1 MTTACNKEELS
12 ENHYKRDLSSGRIRI
27 PNYQRDYAWK
37 DKNFRDLWED
47 LEEAIEYNK
56 KGQGHFIGTMV
67 VAKNEDNKK
76 LYDIIDGQQRTT
88 TIFMLLHVLANEQ
101 NEKDKQETRKY
112 LYQKGELKLEVA
124 PQNQS
129 FFKAL
134 LEAAE
139 KGNISHCEKDAD
151 TEGKQNLFEVLKA
164 ILDKVSKLNKEE
176 ANERL
181 EALLEM
187 VLMRLE
193 EPDPGRAI
201 RTFQSVN
208 DRGVPLLLL
217 DKLKS
222 LFIYYS
228 NTFCDGKRGLD
239 QFINDHF
246 GEIFKIF
253 AKIKKSNH
261 ISSVGGFD
269 EGDIFRYHAGSQ
281 KFDGIEFLGH
291 YETSTEN
298 TYEKLKDE
306 LKEIKKSKLKSF
318 IQSYVSDLKNFYQ
331 AFLDLLSE
339 IDTNPTT
346 LKAMLIN
353 TINPLFFNS
362 LIRLKINNE
371 LDDEAMKLFAKT
383 DIVFFKAGKKMRT
396 TAYNLIEEYLEKGK
410 EGLKSKMIAQC
421 RNHIESASWNLVN
434 NASNSSCFHY
444 IFFEKNCH
452 EMGLVD
458 LKKLIPGKQ
467 FSQQKEHI
475 IPINLLEQRSNN
487 KIRDLGFENKEDL
500 RAYIDTYGNLISLE
514 KSLNLKASDKD
525 LYGKDEIYKNSAIA
539 FNRRFNVKGF
549 NKKALI
555 KRNDEMQEWLINTFF
570 KDFAAH

>member
-1 MTTACNKEELS
+1 M
-12 ENHYKRDLSSGRIRI
+12 
-27 PNYQRDYAWK
+27 
-37 DKNFRDLWED
+37 
-47 LEEAIEYNK
+47 
-56 KGQGHFIGTMV
+56 
-67 VAKNEDNKK
+67 
-76 LYDIIDGQQRTT
+76 
-88 TIFMLLHVLANEQ
+88 
-101 NEKDKQETRKY
+101 
-112 LYQKGELKLEVA
+112 
-124 PQNQS
+124 
-129 FFKAL
+129 
-134 LEAAE
+134 EAAE

-176 ANERL
+176 VNERL

-222 LFIYYS
+222 LLIYYS
-228 NTFCDGKRGLD
+228 NTFCDGEKGLD

-269 EGDIFRYHAGSQ
+269 EGDIFRYHAGSK

-298 TYEKLKDE
+298 TYEKLKDK
-306 LKEIKKSKLKSF
+306 LKEIGKSKLKNF

-346 LKAMLIN
+346 FKVMLIN

-371 LDDEAMKLFAKT
+371 LDDETLRLFAKT
-383 DIVFFKAGKKMRT
+383 DIVLFKVGRNMRSA
-396 TAYNLIEEYLEKGK
+396 AYNLIHEYLKKGK
-410 EGLKSKMIAQC
+410 EGLKSKMIDQC
-421 RNHIESASWNLVN
+421 RNDMEQASWKLVN
-434 NASNSSCFHY
+434 NAFNSNYFHY
-444 IFFEKNCH
+444 VFFEKNCQ
-452 EMGLVD
+452 EMGFAD

-475 IPINLLEQRSNN
+475 IPINLLELDNEIEIQ
-487 KIRDLGFENKEDL
+487 KLGFKDKKDL
-500 RAYIDTYGNLISLE
+500 EAYINTYGNLISLE

-525 LYGKDEIYKNSAIA
+525 LYGKDAIYKESRIP

-549 NKKALI
+549 NKKVLI
-555 KRNDEMQEWLINTFF
+555 ARNDEMREWLIDTFF

>member
-1 MTTACNKEELS
+1 M
-12 ENHYKRDLSSGRIRI
+12 
-27 PNYQRDYAWK
+27 
-37 DKNFRDLWED
+37 
-47 LEEAIEYNK
+47 
-56 KGQGHFIGTMV
+56 
-67 VAKNEDNKK
+67 
-76 LYDIIDGQQRTT
+76 
-88 TIFMLLHVLANEQ
+88 
-101 NEKDKQETRKY
+101 
-112 LYQKGELKLEVA
+112 
-124 PQNQS
+124 
-129 FFKAL
+129 
-134 LEAAE
+134 
-139 KGNISHCEKDAD
+139 
-151 TEGKQNLFEVLKA
+151 KA
-164 ILDKVSKLNKEE
+164 ILDKVSGLNKEE
-176 ANERL
+176 VNERL

-222 LFIYYS
+222 LLIYYS

-253 AKIKKSNH
+253 AKIKKSDH
-261 ISSVGGFD
+261 ISSVGGSD

-291 YETSTEN
+291 YKTSTEN
-298 TYEKLKDE
+298 TYEQLKDK
-306 LKEIKKSKLKSF
+306 LKEIRKSKLKSF

-346 LKAMLIN
+346 FKVMLIN

-371 LDDEAMKLFAKT
+371 LDDETMKLFAKT

-452 EMGLVD
+452 EMGLAD

-475 IPINLLEQRSNN
+475 IPINLLEQRPYN
-487 KIRDLGFENKEDL
+487 KIRDLGFEDRKDL
-500 RAYIDTYGNLISLE
+500 EVYINTYGNLISLE

-525 LYGKDEIYKNSAIA
+525 LYGKDEIYKESRIP

-555 KRNDEMQEWLINTFF
+555 ERNDEMQEWLIDIFF

>member
-1 MTTACNKEELS
+1 M
-12 ENHYKRDLSSGRIRI
+12 
-27 PNYQRDYAWK
+27 
-37 DKNFRDLWED
+37 
-47 LEEAIEYNK
+47 
-56 KGQGHFIGTMV
+56 
-67 VAKNEDNKK
+67 
-76 LYDIIDGQQRTT
+76 
-88 TIFMLLHVLANEQ
+88 
-101 NEKDKQETRKY
+101 
-112 LYQKGELKLEVA
+112 
-124 PQNQS
+124 
-129 FFKAL
+129 
-134 LEAAE
+134 
-139 KGNISHCEKDAD
+139 
-151 TEGKQNLFEVLKA
+151 
-164 ILDKVSKLNKEE
+164 DKVSKLNKEE

-181 EALLEM
+181 EALLKM

-222 LFIYYS
+222 LLIYYS

-253 AKIKKSNH
+253 AKIKKSDH

-281 KFDGIEFLGH
+281 RFDGIEFLGH
-291 YETSTEN
+291 YEASADK

-306 LKEIKKSKLKSF
+306 LKKSKKSELESF
-318 IQSYVSDLKNFYQ
+318 IRSYVSDLKNFYQ

-346 LKAMLIN
+346 LKVMLIN
-353 TINPLFFNS
+353 RINPRFFNS

-371 LDDEAMKLFAKT
+371 LDDETLKLFAKT
-383 DIVFFKAGKKMRT
+383 DIVFFKSTRRKSG
-396 TAYNLIEEYLEKGK
+396 TAYILINAYLDKGK
-410 EGLKSKMIAQC
+410 EGLKSNMIAQC
-421 RNHIESASWNLVN
+421 RNDIGLASLKLVN
-434 NASNSSCFHY
+434 NAFNLSCFHY
-444 IFFEKNCH
+444 VFFEKNCQ
-452 EMGLVD
+452 EMGLSD

-467 FSQQKEHI
+467 FSQEKEHI
-475 IPINLLEQRSNN
+475 IPINLLELDNEIEIQ
-487 KIRDLGFENKEDL
+487 KLGFEDKKDL
-500 RAYIDTYGNLISLE
+500 ENYIDTYGNLISLE
-514 KSLNLKASDKD
+514 SPLNRNASDKD
-525 LYGKDEIYKNSAIA
+525 LYGKDEIYKSSEIP

-555 KRNDEMQEWLINTFF
+555 ARNDEMREWLINTFF
-570 KDFAAH
+570 KDFATH

>member
-1 MTTACNKEELS
+1 MKTTIKEIFQEEGYS
-12 ENHYKRDLSSGRIRI
+12 I

-88 TIFMLLHVLANEQ
+88 TIFMLLHVLASKQ

-112 LYQKGELKLEVA
+112 LYQKGESKLEVA

-129 FFKAL
+129 FFKTL

-151 TEGKQNLFEVLKA
+151 TDGKQNLFEVLKA
-164 ILDKVSKLNKEE
+164 ILDKVSKLSKEE
-176 ANERL
+176 VNERL
-181 EALLEM
+181 ETLLEM

-222 LFIYYS
+222 LLIYYS

-253 AKIKKSNH
+253 ARIKKSNH
-261 ISSVGGFD
+261 ISSVGGSNFD

-281 KFDGIEFLGH
+281 KFDGIDFLGH

-298 TYEKLKDE
+298 TYEQLKDKLKE
-306 LKEIKKSKLKSF
+306 VRKSKLKSF

-346 LKAMLIN
+346 FKVMLIN

-371 LDDEAMKLFAKT
+371 LDDETLKLFAKT

-410 EGLKSKMIAQC
+410 EGLKSKMIDQC
-421 RNHIESASWNLVN
+421 RNYIESASLGFVN

-444 IFFEKNCH
+444 VFFEKNCQ
-452 EMGLVD
+452 EMGFSD

-475 IPINLLEQRSNN
+475 IPINLVEQRFSN
-487 KIRDLGFENKEDL
+487 KTKDLGFEDKEDL
-500 RAYIDTYGNLISLE
+500 RAYINTYGNLISLE

-525 LYGKDEIYKNSAIA
+525 LYGKDEIYKSSEIP
-539 FNRRFNVKGF
+539 FNRCFNVKGF

-555 KRNDEMQEWLINTFF
+555 ARNDEMREWLIDTFF
-570 KDFAAH
+570 KDFATH

>member
-1 MTTACNKEELS
+1 M
-12 ENHYKRDLSSGRIRI
+12 
-27 PNYQRDYAWK
+27 
-37 DKNFRDLWED
+37 
-47 LEEAIEYNK
+47 
-56 KGQGHFIGTMV
+56 
-67 VAKNEDNKK
+67 
-76 LYDIIDGQQRTT
+76 
-88 TIFMLLHVLANEQ
+88 
-101 NEKDKQETRKY
+101 
-112 LYQKGELKLEVA
+112 
-124 PQNQS
+124 
-129 FFKAL
+129 
-134 LEAAE
+134 EAAE

-176 ANERL
+176 VNERL
-181 EALLEM
+181 ETLLEM

-222 LFIYYS
+222 LLIYYS

-269 EGDIFRYHAGSQ
+269 EGDIFRHHAGSQ
-281 KFDGIEFLGH
+281 RFDGIEFLGH
-291 YETSTEN
+291 HEASTEN

-346 LKAMLIN
+346 FKVMLIN
-353 TINPLFFNS
+353 KINPLFFNS

-371 LDDEAMKLFAKT
+371 LDDETLRLFAKT
-383 DIVFFKAGKKMRT
+383 DIVLFKVGRYMKSA
-396 TAYNLIEEYLEKGK
+396 AYNLINEYLKKGK
-410 EGLKSKMIAQC
+410 EGLKNKMIAQC
-421 RNHIESASWNLVN
+421 RNDIEQTSWQSVN

-444 IFFEKNCH
+444 IFFEKNCQ
-452 EMGLVD
+452 EMGLAD
-458 LKKLIPGKQ
+458 LKKLIREKQ
-467 FSQQKEHI
+467 LSQDIEHI
-475 IPINLLEQRSNN
+475 IPINLLELDNEIEIQ
-487 KIRDLGFENKEDL
+487 KLGFEDKKDL
-500 RAYIDTYGNLISLE
+500 GAYIYTYGNLISLE
-514 KSLNLKASDKD
+514 SPLNSKASDKD
-525 LYGKDEIYKNSAIA
+525 LYEKDAIYKESRIP

-549 NKKALI
+549 NKKVLI
-555 KRNDEMQEWLINTFF
+555 ERNDEMREWLIDTFF
-570 KDFAAH
+570 KDFVAH

>member
-1 MTTACNKEELS
+1 MKTTIKEIFQAEGYS
-12 ENHYKRDLSSGRIRI
+12 I

-129 FFKAL
+129 FFKAS

-164 ILDKVSKLNKEE
+164 ILDKVSKLNEE
-176 ANERL
+176 EVNERL
-181 EALLEM
+181 ETLLEM

-222 LFIYYS
+222 LLIYYS

-261 ISSVGGFD
+261 ISSVGGSD

-281 KFDGIEFLGH
+281 KFDGIDLLGH
-291 YETSTEN
+291 YTTSTDN
-298 TYEKLKDE
+298 TYEQLKDKLKE
-306 LKEIKKSKLKSF
+306 VRKGGKLKSF
-318 IQSYVSDLKNFYQ
+318 IQSHVSDLKNFYQ

-346 LKAMLIN
+346 FKVMLIN
-353 TINPLFFNS
+353 KINPLFFNS

-371 LDDEAMKLFAKT
+371 LDDETLRLFAKT
-383 DIVFFKAGKKMRT
+383 DIVFFKVGREMKAT
-396 TAYNLIEEYLEKGK
+396 VYNLINEYLQKGK

-421 RNHIESASWNLVN
+421 RNDIGQASWELVK
-434 NASNSSCFHY
+434 NASNSPCFHY
-444 IFFEKNCH
+444 IFFEKNCQ

-458 LKKLIPGKQ
+458 LKKLIREKQ
-467 FSQQKEHI
+467 LSQEREHI
-475 IPINLLEQRSNN
+475 IPKNLLELDNEIEIQ
-487 KIRDLGFENKEDL
+487 KLGFEDKEDL
-500 RAYIDTYGNLISLE
+500 RAYINTYGNLISLE
-514 KSLNLKASDKD
+514 GPLNSQASDKD
-525 LYGKDEIYKNSAIA
+525 LYGKDEIYKSSEIP

-549 NKKALI
+549 NKKVLI
-555 KRNDEMQEWLINTFF
+555 KRNDEMREWLINTFF
-570 KDFAAH
+570 KDFATH

>member
-1 MTTACNKEELS
+1 
-12 ENHYKRDLSSGRIRI
+12 
-27 PNYQRDYAWK
+27 
-37 DKNFRDLWED
+37 
-47 LEEAIEYNK
+47 
-56 KGQGHFIGTMV
+56 MV

-101 NEKDKQETRKY
+101 NEKDKRETRKY

-129 FFKAL
+129 FFKTL

-139 KGNISHCEKDAD
+139 KENISHCEKDAD

-164 ILDKVSKLNKEE
+164 ILDKVSKLSEEE

-181 EALLEM
+181 KALLEM
-187 VLMRLE
+187 VLMWLE
-193 EPDPGRAI
+193 EPDPGIAI

-222 LFIYYS
+222 LLIYYS

-253 AKIKKSNH
+253 AKIKKSDH
-261 ISSVGGFD
+261 ISSVGGSN

-281 KFDGIEFLGH
+281 RFDGIEFLGH
-291 YETSTEN
+291 YATSTED
-298 TYEKLKDE
+298 TYEKFKDE

-318 IQSYVSDLKNFYQ
+318 IQSYASDLKNFYQ

-339 IDTNPTT
+339 IDTSPTT

-371 LDDEAMKLFAKT
+371 LDDETLRLFAKT
-383 DIVFFKAGKKMRT
+383 DIVFFKSSKKMRT
-396 TAYNLIEEYLEKGK
+396 TAYNLIDEYLEKCK
-410 EGLKSKMIAQC
+410 EKLKSEMIAQC
-421 RNHIESASWNLVN
+421 RNDIGLAFLQSVN

-444 IFFEKNCH
+444 VFFEKNCQ
-452 EMGLVD
+452 EMGLAD

-487 KIRDLGFENKEDL
+487 KIRDLGFEGKKDL
-500 RAYIDTYGNLISLE
+500 EYYIDTYGNFISLE

-525 LYGKDEIYKNSAIA
+525 LYGKDAIYKESRIP

-549 NKKALI
+549 NKKVLI
-555 KRNDEMQEWLINTFF
+555 KRNDEMREWLINTFF
-570 KDFAAH
+570 KDFATH

>member
-1 MTTACNKEELS
+1 
-12 ENHYKRDLSSGRIRI
+12 
-27 PNYQRDYAWK
+27 
-37 DKNFRDLWED
+37 
-47 LEEAIEYNK
+47 
-56 KGQGHFIGTMV
+56 
-67 VAKNEDNKK
+67 
-76 LYDIIDGQQRTT
+76 
-88 TIFMLLHVLANEQ
+88 MLLHVLANKQ
-101 NEKDKQETRKY
+101 NEEDKRETRKY

-124 PQNQS
+124 SQNQS
-129 FFKAL
+129 FFKTL

-164 ILDKVSKLNKEE
+164 ISDKVSKLSEE
-176 ANERL
+176 EVNERL

-222 LFIYYS
+222 LLIYYS

-253 AKIKKSNH
+253 AKIKKSDH
-261 ISSVGGFD
+261 ISSVGGSNFD

-281 KFDGIEFLGH
+281 KFDGIEFLGQ
-291 YETSTEN
+291 TSTED
-298 TYEKLKDE
+298 TYEKFKDE
-306 LKEIKKSKLKSF
+306 LKEIKKSKLESF

-346 LKAMLIN
+346 LKVMLIN

-371 LDDEAMKLFAKT
+371 LDDETLRLFAKT
-383 DIVFFKAGKKMRT
+383 DIVFFKATKDMKA
-396 TAYNLIEEYLEKGK
+396 TAYNRLMRI
-410 EGLKSKMIAQC
+410 LKRAK
-421 RNHIESASWNLVN
+421 
-434 NASNSSCFHY
+434 
-444 IFFEKNCH
+444 
-452 EMGLVD
+452 
-458 LKKLIPGKQ
+458 
-467 FSQQKEHI
+467 
-475 IPINLLEQRSNN
+475 
-487 KIRDLGFENKEDL
+487 RD
-500 RAYIDTYGNLISLE
+500 
-514 KSLNLKASDKD
+514 
-525 LYGKDEIYKNSAIA
+525 
-539 FNRRFNVKGF
+539 
-549 NKKALI
+549 
-555 KRNDEMQEWLINTFF
+555 
-570 KDFAAH
+570 

>member
-1 MTTACNKEELS
+1 
-12 ENHYKRDLSSGRIRI
+12 
-27 PNYQRDYAWK
+27 
-37 DKNFRDLWED
+37 
-47 LEEAIEYNK
+47 
-56 KGQGHFIGTMV
+56 MV

-88 TIFMLLHVLANEQ
+88 TIFMLLHVLASKQ

-129 FFKAL
+129 FFKTL

-139 KGNISHCEKDAD
+139 KGDISHCEKDAD
-151 TEGKQNLFEVLKA
+151 TEGKQNLFEVLKT
-164 ILDKVSKLNKEE
+164 ILDKVSELSEE
-176 ANERL
+176 GVNERL
-181 EALLEM
+181 EVLLKM

-222 LFIYYS
+222 LLIYYS

-253 AKIKKSNH
+253 AKIKKSDH
-261 ISSVGGFD
+261 ISSD

-281 KFDGIEFLGH
+281 RFDGIEFLGH
-291 YETSTEN
+291 YEASTDK
-298 TYEKLKDE
+298 TYEKLKAE
-306 LKEIKKSKLKSF
+306 LKKIKSTKSTLESF

-339 IDTNPTT
+339 IDTSPTT
-346 LKAMLIN
+346 LKVMLIN
-353 TINPLFFNS
+353 RINTLFFNS
-362 LIRLKINNE
+362 FIRLKINNE
-371 LDDEAMKLFAKT
+371 LDDETLKLFAKT
-383 DIVFFKAGKKMRT
+383 DIVLFKAIRNMRAA
-396 TAYNLIEEYLEKGK
+396 AYNLINAYLKKGK

-421 RNHIESASWNLVN
+421 RHDIELASLKLVK

-444 IFFEKNCH
+444 VFFEKNCQ
-452 EMGLVD
+452 EMGFAD
-458 LKKLIPGKQ
+458 LKKLIPRKQ
-467 FSQQKEHI
+467 FSKDIEHI
-475 IPINLLEQRSNN
+475 IPINLLKLDNEIEIQ
-487 KIRDLGFENKEDL
+487 KLGFEDKKDL
-500 RAYIDTYGNLISLE
+500 ENYIDTYGNLISLE
-514 KSLNLKASDKD
+514 KPLNSKGKDKD
-525 LYGKDEIYKNSAIA
+525 LYGKDEIYKSSEIP

-549 NKKALI
+549 NKKVLI
-555 KRNDEMQEWLINTFF
+555 ERNDEMREWLIDTFF

>member
-1 MTTACNKEELS
+1 MKTTIKEIFQAEGYS
-12 ENHYKRDLSSGRIRI
+12 I

-47 LEEAIEYNK
+47 LEEAIDYNK

-67 VAKNEDNKK
+67 VAKNEDDKK

-101 NEKDKQETRKY
+101 NEKDEQETRKY

-124 PQNQS
+124 SQNQS

-151 TEGKQNLFEVLKA
+151 TEGKQNFFEVLKA

-176 ANERL
+176 VNERL

-222 LFIYYS
+222 LLIYYS

-239 QFINDHF
+239 QFIIDHF
-246 GEIFKIF
+246 GEIFKIC

-261 ISSVGGFD
+261 ISRVEGSKFD
-269 EGDIFRYHAGSQ
+269 EGGIFRYHAGSQ

-291 YETSTEN
+291 YEASTDS
-298 TYEKLKDE
+298 TYEKLKNK
-306 LKEIKKSKLKSF
+306 LKEIRKSKLESF
-318 IQSYVSDLKNFYQ
+318 IRSYVSDLKNFYQ

-346 LKAMLIN
+346 LKVILIN
-353 TINPLFFNS
+353 KINPRFFNS

-371 LDDEAMKLFAKT
+371 LDDETLKLFAKT
-383 DIVFFKAGKKMRT
+383 DIVFFKSSKKMRT
-396 TAYNLIEEYLEKGK
+396 TAYNLIDEYLEKGK
-410 EGLKSKMIAQC
+410 EGLKSKMIDQC
-421 RNHIESASWNLVN
+421 RNDIGLASLKLVN

-444 IFFEKNCH
+444 VFFEKNCQ
-452 EMGLVD
+452 EMGLAD

-467 FSQQKEHI
+467 FSQEKEHI
-475 IPINLLEQRSNN
+475 IPINLLELDNEIEIQ
-487 KIRDLGFENKEDL
+487 KLGFEDKKDL
-500 RAYIDTYGNLISLE
+500 ENYIDTYGNFISLE
-514 KSLNLKASDKD
+514 KPLNSKGKDKD
-525 LYGKDEIYKNSAIA
+525 LYEKDEIYKSSEIP

-549 NKKALI
+549 NKKTLI
-555 KRNDEMQEWLINTFF
+555 TRNDEMREWLIDTFF
-570 KDFAAH
+570 KDFATH

>member
-1 MTTACNKEELS
+1 M
-12 ENHYKRDLSSGRIRI
+12 
-27 PNYQRDYAWK
+27 
-37 DKNFRDLWED
+37 
-47 LEEAIEYNK
+47 
-56 KGQGHFIGTMV
+56 
-67 VAKNEDNKK
+67 
-76 LYDIIDGQQRTT
+76 
-88 TIFMLLHVLANEQ
+88 
-101 NEKDKQETRKY
+101 
-112 LYQKGELKLEVA
+112 
-124 PQNQS
+124 
-129 FFKAL
+129 
-134 LEAAE
+134 
-139 KGNISHCEKDAD
+139 
-151 TEGKQNLFEVLKA
+151 KA

-176 ANERL
+176 VNERL

-222 LFIYYS
+222 LLIYYS

-253 AKIKKSNH
+253 ARIKKSHH

-281 KFDGIEFLGH
+281 KFDELSFLGDH
-291 YETSTEN
+291 KLSTDN
-298 TYEKLKDE
+298 TYEKLKDG
-306 LKEIKKSKLKSF
+306 LKEVRKSKLKSF

-346 LKAMLIN
+346 FKVMLIN
-353 TINPLFFNS
+353 KINPLFFNS

-371 LDDEAMKLFAKT
+371 LDDETLRLFAKT
-383 DIVFFKAGKKMRT
+383 DIVLFRSTRNRPGT
-396 TAYNLIEEYLEKGK
+396 TYNLINEYLEKGK

-421 RNHIESASWNLVN
+421 RNYIELASRELVRN
-434 NASNSSCFHY
+434 ISNSKYFHY
-444 IFFEKNCH
+444 IFFEKNCQ
-452 EMGLVD
+452 EMGLAD

-467 FSQQKEHI
+467 FSQEKEHI
-475 IPINLLEQRSNN
+475 IPINLLEQRPYN
-487 KIRDLGFENKEDL
+487 KIKDLGFEGKKDLED
-500 RAYIDTYGNLISLE
+500 YIDTYGNFISLE

-525 LYGKDEIYKNSAIA
+525 LYGKDEIYKSSKIP

-549 NKKALI
+549 NKKVLI
-555 KRNDEMQEWLINTFF
+555 ARNDEMREWLINTFF

>member
-1 MTTACNKEELS
+1 M
-12 ENHYKRDLSSGRIRI
+12 GRPRRSDRI
-27 PNYQRDYAWK
+27 QQ
-37 DKNFRDLWED
+37 
-47 LEEAIEYNK
+47 
-56 KGQGHFIGTMV
+56 KGQGHFIGIMV

-101 NEKDKQETRKY
+101 NEEDKQETRKY

-129 FFKAL
+129 FFKVL
-134 LEAAE
+134 LEVAE

-151 TEGKQNLFEVLKA
+151 TESKQNLFEVLKA

-176 ANERL
+176 VNERL

-187 VLMRLE
+187 VLMRFK

-222 LFIYYS
+222 LLIYYS
-228 NTFCDGKRGLD
+228 NTFCDGKMGLD

-261 ISSVGGFD
+261 IFSVGGPN

-281 KFDGIEFLGH
+281 KFDGIDFLWH
-291 YETSTEN
+291 YKTSTDN
-298 TYEKLKDE
+298 TYEQLKDE
-306 LKEIKKSKLKSF
+306 LKGIKKSKSKLKSF

-346 LKAMLIN
+346 FKVMLIN

-371 LDDEAMKLFAKT
+371 LDDETLRLFAKT
-383 DIVFFKAGKKMRT
+383 DIVLLKAGKEMRAN
-396 TAYNLIEEYLEKGK
+396 AYNLINEYLQKGK
-410 EGLKSKMIAQC
+410 EGLNSKMIAQC
-421 RNHIESASWNLVN
+421 RNDIEQASWKLVK

-444 IFFEKNCH
+444 IFFEKNCQ
-452 EMGLVD
+452 EMGLAD
-458 LKKLIPGKQ
+458 LKKLIREKQ
-467 FSQQKEHI
+467 FSQEKEHI
-475 IPINLLEQRSNN
+475 IPINLLELDNEIEIQ
-487 KIRDLGFENKEDL
+487 KLGFEDKKDLED
-500 RAYIDTYGNLISLE
+500 YIDTYGNLISLE

-525 LYGKDEIYKNSAIA
+525 LYGKDEIYKNSEIP

-555 KRNDEMQEWLINTFF
+555 KRNDEMREWLINTFF
-570 KDFAAH
+570 KDFATQ

>member
-1 MTTACNKEELS
+1 MKTTIKEIFQEEGYS
-12 ENHYKRDLSSGRIRI
+12 I

-47 LEEAIEYNK
+47 LEEAIGYNK
-56 KGQGHFIGTMV
+56 KGYEHFIGTMV

-76 LYDIIDGQQRTT
+76 LYNIIDGQQRTT
-88 TIFMLLHVLANEQ
+88 TIFMLLHVLANKQ

-129 FFKAL
+129 FFKTL
-134 LEAAE
+134 LEAVE
-139 KGNISHCEKDAD
+139 KENISHCEKDAD

-164 ILDKVSKLNKEE
+164 ILDKVSKLSEE
-176 ANERL
+176 EVNERL
-181 EALLEM
+181 EALLKM

-222 LFIYYS
+222 LLIYYS
-228 NTFCDGKRGLD
+228 NIFCDGKRGLD

-281 KFDGIEFLGH
+281 RFDGIEFLGH
-291 YETSTEN
+291 YATSTED
-298 TYEKLKDE
+298 TYEKFKDE

-318 IQSYVSDLKNFYQ
+318 IQSYASDLKNFYQ

-346 LKAMLIN
+346 LKVMLIN

-371 LDDEAMKLFAKT
+371 LDDETLRLFAKT
-383 DIVFFKAGKKMRT
+383 DIVFFKSSKKMRT
-396 TAYNLIEEYLEKGK
+396 TAYNLIDEYLKKDK
-410 EGLKSKMIAQC
+410 EGLKSEMIAQC
-421 RNHIESASWNLVN
+421 RNDIELASLKLVK

-444 IFFEKNCH
+444 VFFEKNCQ
-452 EMGLVD
+452 EMGLAD

-467 FSQQKEHI
+467 FSQDIEHI
-475 IPINLLEQRSNN
+475 IPINLLELDNEIEIQ
-487 KIRDLGFENKEDL
+487 KLGFEDKNDL
-500 RAYIDTYGNLISLE
+500 KNYIDTYGNLISLE
-514 KSLNLKASDKD
+514 SPLNSKASDKD
-525 LYGKDEIYKNSAIA
+525 LYEKDEIYKSSEIP

-549 NKKALI
+549 NKKVLI
-555 KRNDEMQEWLINTFF
+555 ERNNEMEKWLINTFF

>member
-1 MTTACNKEELS
+1 MKTTIKEIFQEEGYS
-12 ENHYKRDLSSGRIRI
+12 I

-47 LEEAIEYNK
+47 LEEAIGYNK
-56 KGQGHFIGTMV
+56 KGYGHFIGTMV
-67 VAKNEDNKK
+67 VTKNEDNKK

-88 TIFMLLHVLANEQ
+88 TIFMLLHVLASKQ
-101 NEKDKQETRKY
+101 NEKDKQETRRY

-129 FFKAL
+129 FFKTL

-139 KGNISHCEKDAD
+139 KENISHCEKDAD

-164 ILDKVSKLNKEE
+164 ILDKVSKLSEE
-176 ANERL
+176 QVNERL
-181 EALLEM
+181 EALLKM
-187 VLMRLE
+187 VLMRFE
-193 EPDPGRAI
+193 KPDPGRAI

-222 LFIYYS
+222 LLIYYS

-253 AKIKKSNH
+253 AKIKKIDH
-261 ISSVGGFD
+261 ISSVGGPKFD

-281 KFDGIEFLGH
+281 RFDEIPFLGH
-291 YETSTEN
+291 YEISTDN

-306 LKEIKKSKLKSF
+306 LKKVEKDELENF
-318 IQSYVSDLKNFYQ
+318 IRSYVSDLKNFYQ

-346 LKAMLIN
+346 LKVMLIN
-353 TINPLFFNS
+353 RINPLFFNS

-371 LDDEAMKLFAKT
+371 LDDETLKHFAKT
-383 DIVFFKAGKKMRT
+383 DIVLFKSTRDRKSA
-396 TAYNLIEEYLEKGK
+396 AYNLINAYLEKGK
-410 EGLKSKMIAQC
+410 KGLKSEMIAQC
-421 RNHIESASWNLVN
+421 RNDIELASLKLVK

-444 IFFEKNCH
+444 IFFEKNCQ
-452 EMGLVD
+452 EMGLAD

-467 FSQQKEHI
+467 FSQGKEHI
-475 IPINLLEQRSNN
+475 IPINLLKLDNEIEIQ
-487 KIRDLGFENKEDL
+487 KLGFEDKKDL
-500 RAYIDTYGNLISLE
+500 ENYIDTYGNLISLE
-514 KSLNLKASDKD
+514 KPLNSKASDKD
-525 LYGKDEIYKNSAIA
+525 LYEKDEIYKSSEIP

-549 NKKALI
+549 NKKVLI
-555 KRNDEMQEWLINTFF
+555 ERNNAMREWLIDTFF
-570 KDFAAH
+570 KDFATH

>member
-1 MTTACNKEELS
+1 MKTTIKEIFLEEGYS
-12 ENHYKRDLSSGRIRI
+12 I

-67 VAKNEDNKK
+67 VAKNEDNKN

-88 TIFMLLHVLANEQ
+88 TIFMLLHVLANKQ

-129 FFKAL
+129 FFKTL

-139 KGNISHCEKDAD
+139 AAEKWNISHCEKDAD

-164 ILDKVSKLNKEE
+164 ILDKVSKLSEEE

-181 EALLEM
+181 EVLLEM

-222 LFIYYS
+222 LLIYHS

-253 AKIKKSNH
+253 ARIKRSNH

-281 KFDGIEFLGH
+281 RFDGIEFLGH
-291 YETSTEN
+291 YATSTED
-298 TYEKLKDE
+298 TYEQLKDKLK
-306 LKEIKKSKLKSF
+306 KIRKSKLKNF
-318 IQSYVSDLKNFYQ
+318 IRSYVSDLKNFYQ

-346 LKAMLIN
+346 FKVMLIN

-371 LDDEAMKLFAKT
+371 LDDETLRLFAKT

-421 RNHIESASWNLVN
+421 RNYIELASREFVN

-444 IFFEKNCH
+444 VFFEKNCQ
-452 EMGLVD
+452 EMGLAD

-475 IPINLLEQRSNN
+475 IPINLLEQRPYN
-487 KIRDLGFENKEDL
+487 KIRDLGFEDKKDL
-500 RAYIDTYGNLISLE
+500 EAYINTYGNIISLE
-514 KSLNLKASDKD
+514 KPLNLKASDKD
-525 LYGKDEIYKNSAIA
+525 LYGKDEIYKSSEIP
-539 FNRRFNVKGF
+539 FNRCFNVKGF
-549 NKKALI
+549 NKKVLI
-555 KRNDEMQEWLINTFF
+555 ERNDEMREWLINTFF
-570 KDFAAH
+570 KDLATH

>member
-1 MTTACNKEELS
+1 MDE
-12 ENHYKRDLSSGRIRI
+12 
-27 PNYQRDYAWK
+27 
-37 DKNFRDLWED
+37 
-47 LEEAIEYNK
+47 
-56 KGQGHFIGTMV
+56 
-67 VAKNEDNKK
+67 
-76 LYDIIDGQQRTT
+76 
-88 TIFMLLHVLANEQ
+88 
-101 NEKDKQETRKY
+101 
-112 LYQKGELKLEVA
+112 
-124 PQNQS
+124 
-129 FFKAL
+129 
-134 LEAAE
+134 
-139 KGNISHCEKDAD
+139 
-151 TEGKQNLFEVLKA
+151 
-164 ILDKVSKLNKEE
+164 VSKLSEEE

-187 VLMRLE
+187 VLMRFE

-208 DRGVPLLLL
+208 DRGLLL

-222 LFIYYS
+222 LLIYYS
-228 NTFCDGKRGLD
+228 NTFCDGERGLD

-269 EGDIFRYHAGSQ
+269 ESDIFRYHAGSQ
-281 KFDGIEFLGH
+281 RFDGIDFLGH
-291 YETSTEN
+291 YERSTEK
-298 TYEKLKDE
+298 TYEKLKDG
-306 LKEIKKSKLKSF
+306 LKKIKKSKLKSF

-346 LKAMLIN
+346 FKVMLIN
-353 TINPLFFNS
+353 RINPLFFNS

-371 LDDEAMKLFAKT
+371 LDDETLKLFAKT
-383 DIVFFKAGKKMRT
+383 DIVLFKTGRNMRA

-500 RAYIDTYGNLISLE
+500 IAYINTYGNLISLE

>member
-1 MTTACNKEELS
+1 
-12 ENHYKRDLSSGRIRI
+12 
-27 PNYQRDYAWK
+27 
-37 DKNFRDLWED
+37 
-47 LEEAIEYNK
+47 
-56 KGQGHFIGTMV
+56 MV

-129 FFKAL
+129 FFKVL

-151 TEGKQNLFEVLKA
+151 TEGKQNLFEVLKT

-176 ANERL
+176 VNERL

-187 VLMRLE
+187 VLMRFE
-193 EPDPGRAI
+193 EPDPRRAI

-222 LFIYYS
+222 LLIYYS
-228 NTFCDGKRGLD
+228 NTFCDGEMGLD

-261 ISSVGGFD
+261 ISSVGDSNFD
-269 EGDIFRYHAGSQ
+269 EGDIFHHHAGSQ
-281 KFDGIEFLGH
+281 KFDGIEFLEH
-291 YETSTEN
+291 YKASTDN

-306 LKEIKKSKLKSF
+306 LKEVSKSKLKNF
-318 IQSYVSDLKNFYQ
+318 IRSYVSDLKNFYQ

-346 LKAMLIN
+346 FKVMIIN
-353 TINPLFFNS
+353 KINPFFS
-362 LIRLKINNE
+362 IR
-371 LDDEAMKLFAKT
+371 
-383 DIVFFKAGKKMRT
+383 
-396 TAYNLIEEYLEKGK
+396 
-410 EGLKSKMIAQC
+410 S
-421 RNHIESASWNLVN
+421 SA
-434 NASNSSCFHY
+434 
-444 IFFEKNCH
+444 
-452 EMGLVD
+452 
-458 LKKLIPGKQ
+458 
-467 FSQQKEHI
+467 
-475 IPINLLEQRSNN
+475 
-487 KIRDLGFENKEDL
+487 
-500 RAYIDTYGNLISLE
+500 
-514 KSLNLKASDKD
+514 
-525 LYGKDEIYKNSAIA
+525 
-539 FNRRFNVKGF
+539 
-549 NKKALI
+549 
-555 KRNDEMQEWLINTFF
+555 
-570 KDFAAH
+570 

>member
-1 MTTACNKEELS
+1 MRKTSKRQ
-12 ENHYKRDLSSGRIRI
+12 ENIYTKRG
-27 PNYQRDYAWK
+27 
-37 DKNFRDLWED
+37 
-47 LEEAIEYNK
+47 
-56 KGQGHFIGTMV
+56 
-67 VAKNEDNKK
+67 
-76 LYDIIDGQQRTT
+76 
-88 TIFMLLHVLANEQ
+88 
-101 NEKDKQETRKY
+101 
-112 LYQKGELKLEVA
+112 LKLEVA

-176 ANERL
+176 VNERL

-222 LFIYYS
+222 LLIYYS
-228 NTFCDGKRGLD
+228 NTFCDGERGLD

-281 KFDGIEFLGH
+281 KFDGIDFLGH
-291 YETSTEN
+291 YRASTEN
-298 TYEKLKDE
+298 TYEQLKDE
-306 LKEIKKSKLKSF
+306 LKEIKNKTSKTSKLKSF

-346 LKAMLIN
+346 FKVMFIN

-371 LDDEAMKLFAKT
+371 LDDETLRLFAKT
-383 DIVFFKAGKKMRT
+383 DIVLLKTGRCMRAM
-396 TAYNLIEEYLEKGK
+396 AYNLIHAYLQKGK
-410 EGLKSKMIAQC
+410 EGLKSKMIDQC
-421 RNHIESASWNLVN
+421 RNDIERASWYLVK

-444 IFFEKNCH
+444 VFFEKNCQ
-452 EMGLVD
+452 EMGLAD

-467 FSQQKEHI
+467 FSQEKEHI
-475 IPINLLEQRSNN
+475 IPIDLLKQESNN
-487 KIRDLGFENKEDL
+487 KIRDLGFEDKKDL
-500 RAYIDTYGNLISLE
+500 ENYIDTYGNLISLE
-514 KSLNLKASDKD
+514 SPLNSQASDKD
-525 LYGKDEIYKNSAIA
+525 LYEKDEIYKESRIP

-555 KRNDEMQEWLINTFF
+555 KRNNAMREWLIDTFF
-570 KDFAAH
+570 KDFVAH

>member
-1 MTTACNKEELS
+1 M
-12 ENHYKRDLSSGRIRI
+12 
-27 PNYQRDYAWK
+27 
-37 DKNFRDLWED
+37 
-47 LEEAIEYNK
+47 
-56 KGQGHFIGTMV
+56 
-67 VAKNEDNKK
+67 
-76 LYDIIDGQQRTT
+76 
-88 TIFMLLHVLANEQ
+88 
-101 NEKDKQETRKY
+101 
-112 LYQKGELKLEVA
+112 
-124 PQNQS
+124 
-129 FFKAL
+129 
-134 LEAAE
+134 
-139 KGNISHCEKDAD
+139 
-151 TEGKQNLFEVLKA
+151 
-164 ILDKVSKLNKEE
+164 NKEE

-193 EPDPGRAI
+193 EPDPERAI

-222 LFIYYS
+222 LLIYYS

-281 KFDGIEFLGH
+281 RFDGIEFLGH
-291 YETSTEN
+291 YEASTDK

-306 LKEIKKSKLKSF
+306 LKKIKKSELENF

-346 LKAMLIN
+346 LKVMLIN
-353 TINPLFFNS
+353 KINPRFFNS

-371 LDDEAMKLFAKT
+371 LDDETLRLFAKT
-383 DIVFFKAGKKMRT
+383 DIVLFKAGRDMKSA
-396 TAYNLIEEYLEKGK
+396 AYNLINAYLKKGK
-410 EGLKSKMIAQC
+410 EGLKSEMIAQC
-421 RNHIESASWNLVN
+421 RNDIEQASLKLVK

-444 IFFEKNCH
+444 IFFEKNCQ
-452 EMGLVD
+452 EMGLAD
-458 LKKLIPGKQ
+458 LKKLIPRKQ
-467 FSQQKEHI
+467 FSQEKEHI
-475 IPINLLEQRSNN
+475 IPINLLELDNEIEIQ
-487 KIRDLGFENKEDL
+487 KLGFEDEKDL
-500 RAYIDTYGNLISLE
+500 EAYIDTYGNLISLE
-514 KSLNLKASDKD
+514 SPLNSKAKDKD
-525 LYGKDEIYKNSAIA
+525 LYEKDEIYKSSEIP
-539 FNRRFNVKGF
+539 FNRCFNVKGF
-549 NKKALI
+549 NKKVLI
-555 KRNDEMQEWLINTFF
+555 ERNNAMREWLIDTFF
-570 KDFAAH
+570 KDFATH

>member
-1 MTTACNKEELS
+1 MKTTIKEIFQEEGYS
-12 ENHYKRDLSSGRIRI
+12 I

-56 KGQGHFIGTMV
+56 KGYGHFIGTMV
-67 VAKNEDNKK
+67 VAKNEYNKK

-88 TIFMLLHVLANEQ
+88 TIFMLLHVLANKQ
-101 NEKDKQETRKY
+101 NEEDKQETRKY
-112 LYQKGELKLEVA
+112 LYQNGELKLEVA
-124 PQNQS
+124 PENQS

-134 LEAAE
+134 LEVAE
-139 KGNISHCEKDAD
+139 KGNISPCEKDAD

-176 ANERL
+176 VNERL
-181 EALLEM
+181 EALLDM

-201 RTFQSVN
+201 KTFQSVN

-222 LFIYYS
+222 LLIYYS

-239 QFINDHF
+239 QFINNHF

-281 KFDGIEFLGH
+281 KFDGIEFLG
-291 YETSTEN
+291 YYKTSTPD

-306 LKEIKKSKLKSF
+306 LKKVKEDKLEDF
-318 IQSYVSDLKNFYQ
+318 IRSYVSDLKNFYQ

-339 IDTNPTT
+339 IDTNKTT
-346 LKAMLIN
+346 FKVMLIKK
-353 TINPLFFNS
+353 INPYFFNS

-371 LDDEAMKLFAKT
+371 LDDETLKLFAKT
-383 DIVFFKAGKKMRT
+383 DIVFFKATRGMKA
-396 TAYNLIEEYLEKGK
+396 TAYNLINEYLQKGK

-421 RNHIESASWNLVN
+421 RNDIDIESASREFVN

-444 IFFEKNCH
+444 IFFERNCQ
-452 EMGLVD
+452 EMDLTD

-467 FSQQKEHI
+467 LSQQEEHI
-475 IPINLLEQRSNN
+475 IPINLLELDNEIEIQ
-487 KIRDLGFENKEDL
+487 KLGFEDETDLED
-500 RAYIDTYGNLISLE
+500 RIDTYGNLISLE

-525 LYGKDEIYKNSAIA
+525 LYGKDEIYKESRIP

-549 NKKALI
+549 NKEALK
-555 KRNDEMQEWLINTFF
+555 KRNDEMREWLINTFF
-570 KDFAAH
+570 KDFATH

>member
-1 MTTACNKEELS
+1 M
-12 ENHYKRDLSSGRIRI
+12 

-37 DKNFRDLWED
+37 DKNFWDLWED
-47 LEEAIEYNK
+47 LEEAIKYNK

-76 LYDIIDGQQRTT
+76 WYDIIDGQQRTT
-88 TIFMLLHVLANEQ
+88 TIFMLLHVLASKQ

-129 FFKAL
+129 FFKTL
-134 LEAAE
+134 LEAAKE
-139 KGNISHCEKDAD
+139 GNISHYEKDAD

-164 ILDKVSKLNKEE
+164 ILDKVSKLSEE
-176 ANERL
+176 GVNERL
-181 EALLEM
+181 ETLLEM

-193 EPDPGRAI
+193 EPNPGRAI

-208 DRGVPLLLL
+208 DRGVSLLLL

-222 LFIYYS
+222 LLIYYS

-253 AKIKKSNH
+253 AKIKKSDH
-261 ISSVGGFD
+261 ISSVGGSNFD

-281 KFDGIEFLGH
+281 KFDEIPFLGH
-291 YETSTEN
+291 YETSTDN

-346 LKAMLIN
+346 LKVMLIN
-353 TINPLFFNS
+353 RINPLFFNS
-362 LIRLKINNE
+362 LIRIKINNE
-371 LDDEAMKLFAKT
+371 LDDETLKLFAKT
-383 DIVFFKAGKKMRT
+383 DIVFFKATRFLASK
-396 TAYNLIEEYLEKGK
+396 AYNLINAYLEKGK
-410 EGLKSKMIAQC
+410 EELKSEMIAQC
-421 RNHIESASWNLVN
+421 RNNDIESTSWKLVK
-434 NASNSSCFHY
+434 NAPNPSCFHY
-444 IFFEKNCH
+444 IFFEKNCQ
-452 EMGLVD
+452 EMGLAD

-467 FSQQKEHI
+467 FSQEKEHI
-475 IPINLLEQRSNN
+475 IPINLLELDNEIEIQ
-487 KIRDLGFENKEDL
+487 KLGFEDKKDL
-500 RAYIDTYGNLISLE
+500 ENYIDTYGNLISLE
-514 KSLNLKASDKD
+514 SSLNRKASDKD
-525 LYGKDEIYKNSAIA
+525 LYGKDEIYKSSEIP
-539 FNRRFNVKGF
+539 FNRRFNVKDF
-549 NKKALI
+549 NKKVLI
-555 KRNDEMQEWLINTFF
+555 KRNDEMREWLINTFF
-570 KDFAAH
+570 KDFATH

>member
-1 MTTACNKEELS
+1 M
-12 ENHYKRDLSSGRIRI
+12 
-27 PNYQRDYAWK
+27 
-37 DKNFRDLWED
+37 
-47 LEEAIEYNK
+47 
-56 KGQGHFIGTMV
+56 
-67 VAKNEDNKK
+67 
-76 LYDIIDGQQRTT
+76 
-88 TIFMLLHVLANEQ
+88 
-101 NEKDKQETRKY
+101 
-112 LYQKGELKLEVA
+112 
-124 PQNQS
+124 
-129 FFKAL
+129 
-134 LEAAE
+134 EAAE
-139 KGNISHCEKDAD
+139 KGSISHCEKDAD

-187 VLMRLE
+187 VLMRLK

-208 DRGVPLLLL
+208 DRGAPLLLL

-222 LFIYYS
+222 LLIYYS

-253 AKIKKSNH
+253 AKIKKSDH

-269 EGDIFRYHAGSQ
+269 EGNIFRYHAGSQ

-291 YETSTEN
+291 YEASTDK

-306 LKEIKKSKLKSF
+306 LKEIKKSKLESF

-346 LKAMLIN
+346 LKVMLIN

-371 LDDEAMKLFAKT
+371 LDDETLRLFAKT
-383 DIVFFKAGKKMRT
+383 DIVFFKSSKKMRT
-396 TAYNLIEEYLEKGK
+396 TAYNLIDEYLKKGK
-410 EGLKSKMIAQC
+410 EGLKSEMIAQC
-421 RNHIESASWNLVN
+421 RNDIGLASLKLVN

-444 IFFEKNCH
+444 VFFEKNCQ
-452 EMGLVD
+452 EMGLAD

-487 KIRDLGFENKEDL
+487 KIRDLGFEGKKDLED
-500 RAYIDTYGNLISLE
+500 YIDTYGNFISLE

-525 LYGKDEIYKNSAIA
+525 LYGKDAIYKESRIP
-539 FNRRFNVKGF
+539 FNRRFNAKGF
-549 NKKALI
+549 NKKVLI
-555 KRNDEMQEWLINTFF
+555 KRNDEMREWLIDTFF

>member
-1 MTTACNKEELS
+1 MKTTIKEIFQEEGYS
-12 ENHYKRDLSSGRIRI
+12 I

-101 NEKDKQETRKY
+101 NEKDKRETRKY

-129 FFKAL
+129 FFKTL
-134 LEAAE
+134 LETAE

-151 TEGKQNLFEVLKA
+151 TKGKQNLFEVLKA
-164 ILDKVSKLNKEE
+164 ILDKVSKLSEE
-176 ANERL
+176 GVNERL
-181 EALLEM
+181 ETLLEM

-208 DRGVPLLLL
+208 DRGVSLLLL

-222 LFIYYS
+222 LLIYYS
-228 NTFCDGKRGLD
+228 NTFCDGKMGLD

-281 KFDGIEFLGH
+281 RFDGIEFLGH
-291 YETSTEN
+291 YATSTED
-298 TYEKLKDE
+298 TYEKFKDE
-306 LKEIKKSKLKSF
+306 LKGIKKSKLKSF
-318 IQSYVSDLKNFYQ
+318 IQSYASDLKNFYQ

-346 LKAMLIN
+346 FKVMLIN
-353 TINPLFFNS
+353 KINPLFFNS

-371 LDDEAMKLFAKT
+371 LDDETLRLFAKT
-383 DIVFFKAGKKMRT
+383 DIVFFKSSKKMRT
-396 TAYNLIEEYLEKGK
+396 TAYNLIDEYLEKCK
-410 EGLKSKMIAQC
+410 EKLKSEMIAQC
-421 RNHIESASWNLVN
+421 RNDIGLASLKLVN
-434 NASNSSCFHY
+434 NAFNLSCFHY
-444 IFFEKNCH
+444 VFFEKNCQ
-452 EMGLVD
+452 EMGLAD

-467 FSQQKEHI
+467 FSQEKEHI
-475 IPINLLEQRSNN
+475 IPINLLELDNEIEIQ
-487 KIRDLGFENKEDL
+487 KLGFEDKKDL
-500 RAYIDTYGNLISLE
+500 ENYIDTYGNLISLE
-514 KSLNLKASDKD
+514 NPLNRNASDKD
-525 LYGKDEIYKNSAIA
+525 LYEKDEIYKSSEIP
-539 FNRRFNVKGF
+539 FNRRFNAKDF
-549 NKKALI
+549 NKKVLI
-555 KRNDEMQEWLINTFF
+555 KRNDEMREWLIDTFF
-570 KDFAAH
+570 KDFATH

>member
-1 MTTACNKEELS
+1 M
-12 ENHYKRDLSSGRIRI
+12 
-27 PNYQRDYAWK
+27 
-37 DKNFRDLWED
+37 
-47 LEEAIEYNK
+47 
-56 KGQGHFIGTMV
+56 
-67 VAKNEDNKK
+67 
-76 LYDIIDGQQRTT
+76 
-88 TIFMLLHVLANEQ
+88 
-101 NEKDKQETRKY
+101 
-112 LYQKGELKLEVA
+112 
-124 PQNQS
+124 
-129 FFKAL
+129 
-134 LEAAE
+134 
-139 KGNISHCEKDAD
+139 
-151 TEGKQNLFEVLKA
+151 KA
-164 ILDKVSKLNKEE
+164 ILDKVSKLSEE
-176 ANERL
+176 GVNERL
-181 EALLEM
+181 ETLLKM